1 VGNIAARFAFVTE
14 ALCLV
19 GTRLPDCENSAARF
33 GYRERDAVLKA
44 SESKV
49 SAEGNVAAGPDDLGI
64 EGKDP
69 MRPTLVSS
77 LGSLK
82 HELIN
87 LEEKSVMLSFG
98 VRRLPS
104 VGARQNDVADPD

>member
-14 ALCLV
+14 AFCLV
-19 GTRLPDCENSAARF
+19 GARLCDRKDSALRF
-33 GYRERDAVLKA
+33 GDRERDAILKA

-64 EGKDP
+64 EREDA
-69 MRPTLVSS
+69 MRPTFVAS

-82 HELIN
+82 REFIN
-87 LEEKSVMLSFG
+87 LEEKSVMLGFG